1 MLFACAALVLIVID
15 SKLGWLAVAGGLD
28 GGAAQKIIEAIGR
41 LAAAVVALAIE
52 IAP

>member
-1 MLFACAALVLIVID
+1 MLIACAALVLIIMA

-28 GGAAQKIIEAIGR
+28 GEAAQNIIEAIGR